1 MVRYLNMLLDNYS
14 ILQPLFLQSKIL
26 ELVKTKISLFFSYLK
41 KKKSWH
47 VEIMACGKLFRLGNK
62 GTDGLP
68 SVERAEKTATLR
80 TSRRRQASRLRKSGT
95 RHVEIM
101 PLQATLLRI
110 NLHSF
115 LAT

>member
-80 TSRRRQASRLRKSGT
+80 TSRRRQAIASKERNSACGNNAPASNSPK
-95 RHVEIM
+95 
-101 PLQATLLRI
+101 
-110 NLHSF
+110 N
-115 LAT
+115 